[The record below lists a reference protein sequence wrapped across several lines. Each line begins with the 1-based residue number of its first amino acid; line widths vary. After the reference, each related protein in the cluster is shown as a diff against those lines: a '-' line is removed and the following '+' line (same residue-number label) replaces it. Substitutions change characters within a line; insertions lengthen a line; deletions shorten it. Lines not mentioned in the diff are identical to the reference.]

1 MTPTRSLLMVSVA
14 VALLIGARPIAGDEQ
29 FPRGL
34 MSAEPRGG
42 GQGGS
47 CTIQTR
53 PLAFG
58 AYDPLAET
66 TVDAVAQIIYF
77 CTQGSGGGGGDGGS
91 GGPPPGRGGG
101 PGTRAQ
107 NIGIRIEM
115 DMGTGTSNE
124 NRELFGLT
132 DHLAYNI
139 YLDATHLTVWGDGSA
154 GTDFYVN
161 ASPPLGTPV
170 TVLAYGRIFRGQD
183 ATAGDYR
190 DSVQVRIQF

>member
-1 MTPTRSLLMVSVA
+1 MTPTRSLLTATVA

-47 CTIQTR
+47 CAIQTR

-66 TVDAVAQIIYF
+66 AVDAVAQVIYF
-77 CTQGSGGGGGDGGS
+77 CTQGSGSGGGGGDGGR
-91 GGPPPGRGGG
+91 GRGG

-115 DMGTGTSNE
+115 DMGTGTSNQ
-124 NRELFGLT
+124 NRELVSLT
-132 DHLAYNI
+132 DRLAYNI

-183 ATAGDYR
+183 APAGEYR